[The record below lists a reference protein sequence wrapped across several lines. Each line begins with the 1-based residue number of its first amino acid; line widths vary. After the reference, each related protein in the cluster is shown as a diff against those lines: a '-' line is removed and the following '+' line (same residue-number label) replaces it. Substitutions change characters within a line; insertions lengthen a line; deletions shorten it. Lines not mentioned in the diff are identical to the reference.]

1 MEPSEIAIQAAREH
15 AQRITDEQKDK
26 HRPLSF
32 NYARNW
38 EVANNIGEAL
48 FNAGYSW
55 HEITAEQRQEIAA
68 QALRECGYPEHK
80 GE

>member
-1 MEPSEIAIQAAREH
+1 MEPSEIAIQVAREH

-26 HRPLSF
+26 HRPLPF
-32 NYARNW
+32 NYVRNW

-48 FNAGYSW
+48 FNAGYSFDTI
-55 HEITAEQRQEIAA
+55 EREQRQEIAA
-68 QALRECGYPEHK
+68 QALRECGYPEQN